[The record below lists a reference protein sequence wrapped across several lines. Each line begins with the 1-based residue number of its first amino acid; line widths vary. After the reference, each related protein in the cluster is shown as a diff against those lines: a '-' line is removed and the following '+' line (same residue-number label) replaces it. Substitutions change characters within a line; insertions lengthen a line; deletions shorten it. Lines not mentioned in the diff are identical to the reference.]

1 MQAEATVVEGAEE
14 EDGVEALLSEGVG
27 VVAPLQQRRA

>member
-1 MQAEATVVEGAEE
+1 MQAEATVVEGAE